1 MKRCAIATRIANLAE
16 TSRVALCY
24 ASPMK
29 YLVGIDE
36 AGRGP
41 LAGPVAVG
49 VARVA
54 EGYDILATFSGLNDS
69 KKLTQKKRD
78 ALYEILM
85 QEVKAGNVRVRVCLS
100 SEKVIDEKGIA
111 YAVRSALN
119 RGVEA
124 LLPDP
129 EEGKVF
135 LDGSLKAPK
144 EYEQETIIGGDGKV
158 PVIMLAALA
167 AKVTRD
173 RLMVKLATEYPEYG
187 FDGHKGY
194 GTKAHMEAL
203 RTHGLSAVHR
213 ASFIHIDDSPK

>member
-1 MKRCAIATRIANLAE
+1 
-16 TSRVALCY
+16 
-24 ASPMK
+24 MK
-29 YLVGIDE
+29 YLVGVDE

-54 EGYDILATFSGLNDS
+54 EGYDILAHFPGLNDS
-69 KKLTQKKRD
+69 KKLTEKKRE
-78 ALYEILM
+78 ALYKILM
-85 QEVKAGNVRVRVCLS
+85 QEVKIGNVRVRVCLS
-100 SEKVIDEKGIA
+100 SEKVIDEQGIA
-111 YAVRSALN
+111 FAVRSALN

-124 LLPDP
+124 LLPQP
-129 EEGKVF
+129 EQGKIF

-173 RLMVKLATEYPEYG
+173 RLMMKLAQEYPEYG
-187 FDGHKGY
+187 FEGHKGY
-194 GTKAHMEAL
+194 GTKAHMDAL
-203 RTHGLSAVHR
+203 RTHGLCPIHR
-213 ASFIHIDDSPK
+213 ASFIHIDESHK